1 MADERVRSLSRRT
14 GLIALGQ
21 GAVKLNQLV
30 LAVVLVRLLA
40 PGEWNTVAH
49 LLTIHLAAV
58 MLGSLNLQHGILFFL
73 PRVGRE
79 RSRALVAQTAG
90 VIGVVGVVLAILAGV
105 VGRRFDGGTLDAGR
119 WLPWLGLA
127 VALELPTVCAP
138 TAFIAADRIRAAACW
153 DVLTTLVLL
162 TAVVVP
168 TVTGHG
174 VAGVVAGLVVAAV
187 VRAAAFG
194 VVLMTCFDGP
204 LVGLPP
210 GTLASQIHY
219 GLPLGL
225 TIGASVLNRSVDKWL
240 VALWHP
246 ADVGVYAVAAQEIP
260 LLAVLPYAAGAAM
273 AAAVAESFYTGDNRN
288 AHRAWLTQTAT
299 MSMVVVPVSMGLI
312 LVAPELMAI
321 VFTAE
326 MSAGVL
332 PFRIFTAITLH
343 RVAEYGL
350 VLRAAGHTSDL
361 LRAAVTLLASNA
373 VLAGIGAATFGMTG
387 ASVGT
392 LLANVLAW
400 WYVLTRLAVV
410 FGTTTSRTFPW
421 RVWGRTLAISAGA
434 AVLAS
439 AFADLVGATRP
450 VTRLVVLGG
459 AFTVAVYAAGRAS
472 GLARLAAT
480 AVHPVGDAIPV
491 GSTSGGGS

>member
-1 MADERVRSLSRRT
+1 
-14 GLIALGQ
+14 
-21 GAVKLNQLV
+21 LV
-30 LAVVLVRLLA
+30 LAIVLVRLLA
-40 PGEWNTVAH
+40 PSEWNTVAH
-49 LLTIHLAAV
+49 LLTIHLAVV

-73 PRVGRE
+73 PRVGRH

-90 VIGVVGVVLAILAGV
+90 VIAIVGVLVAIALGIAG
-105 VGRRFDGGTLDAGR
+105 GRLHGGTLDAGR

-153 DVLTTLVLL
+153 DLLTTVVLL

-168 TVTGHG
+168 TVTGLG
-174 VAGVVAGLVVAAV
+174 VAGVVGGIVFSAAV
-187 VRAAAFG
+187 RAVAFA

-204 LVGLPP
+204 LAGLPP

-246 ADVGVYAVAAQEIP
+246 SDVGVYAVAAQEIP

-273 AAAVAESFYTGDNRN
+273 AAAVAESFHTGDKRS

-312 LVAPELMAI
+312 LVAPELMSI
-321 VFTAE
+321 VFTDE

-361 LRAAVTLLASNA
+361 LRAAVVLLASNV
-373 VLAGIGAATFGMTG
+373 VLAGIGAATWGMAG
-387 ASVGT
+387 ASMGT
-392 LLANVLAW
+392 LAANMIAW
-400 WYVLTRLAVV
+400 WFVLTRLAVV
-410 FGTTTSRTFPW
+410 FGTTTAKTFPW
-421 RVWGRTLAISAGA
+421 QVWGRSLAISVGA
-434 AVLAS
+434 AMLAS
-439 AFADLVGATRP
+439 VFADVVGAESPITRLAIVSGAFALA
-450 VTRLVVLGG
+450 VV
-459 AFTVAVYAAGRAS
+459 AAGRVS
-472 GLARLAAT
+472 GLARLATT

-491 GSTSGGGS
+491 GSARAGRS